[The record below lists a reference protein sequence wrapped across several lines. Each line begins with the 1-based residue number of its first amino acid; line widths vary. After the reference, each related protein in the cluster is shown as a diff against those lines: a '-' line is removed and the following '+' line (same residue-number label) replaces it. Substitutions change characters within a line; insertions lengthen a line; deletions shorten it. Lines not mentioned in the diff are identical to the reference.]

1 MEDGLPERDVQYQ
14 RYGGWSSGEGCTIP
28 KVSKKGNDFLSPNL
42 HALVSVSKLI
52 SLSHVLCLRQ
62 SLLHLHVL
70 R

>member
-1 MEDGLPERDVQYQ
+1 MEGGLPKKDGL
-14 RYGGWSSGEGCTIP
+14 ST
-28 KVSKKGNDFLSPNL
+28 KGKQGNGFFSPNL